1 VAGLTLKDT
10 IKLQQRKKVWR
21 NHYSVISNNS
31 KYLIALVVLFLF
43 SEIRPMEARPRKSKS
58 CVQKVLLPG
67 HSKPVKC
74 RKARKIK
81 NAYF

>member
-1 VAGLTLKDT
+1 M
-10 IKLQQRKKVWR
+10 R
-21 NHYSVISNNS
+21 NHYSDIPNNS